1 MPMPTTQHPHPVPLD
16 LTRSPSPGS
25 INSYYLGHHDHTRDD
40 FIPLSDSGRWLEEG
54 HDDHL
59 DDGLDLLV
67 PEEEYPVGTPGG
79 KKADLRIGAFV
90 DGAKREKNGKSLVKC
105 YRRS

>member
-1 MPMPTTQHPHPVPLD
+1 M
-16 LTRSPSPGS
+16 
-25 INSYYLGHHDHTRDD
+25 GHHDHTRDD

-79 KKADLRIGAFV
+79 KKADLKIGAFV
-90 DGAKREKNGKSLVKC
+90 DGAKREKNGDLFTDSMRIGLT
-105 YRRS
+105 SSHTFLL